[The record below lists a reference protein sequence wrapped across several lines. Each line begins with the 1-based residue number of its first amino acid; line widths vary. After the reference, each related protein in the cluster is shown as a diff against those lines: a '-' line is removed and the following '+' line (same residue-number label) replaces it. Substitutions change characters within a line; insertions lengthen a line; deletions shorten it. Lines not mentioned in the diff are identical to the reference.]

1 METTIMTKTINDVM
15 NDLKS
20 SLKSYDL
27 DGIEITEED
36 AKFVLE
42 MYDNG
47 NGMSY
52 NDSLAKCLGDIRT
65 LLDDNTTAE
74 TYLNNELEDD
84 DTPYGGKSFMGETL
98 RDFLIEIDAPLD
110 SPMDKVNLWLK
121 DCGLKPIKF

>member
-1 METTIMTKTINDVM
+1 MEKTIEQVI
-15 NDLKS
+15 NDLKG

-52 NDSLAKCLGDIRT
+52 NDSLAKCLGEIRT
-65 LLDDNTTAE
+65 LLDE
-74 TYLNNELEDD
+74 SLEEHED
-84 DTPYGGKSFMGETL
+84 Y
-98 RDFLIEIDAPLD
+98 
-110 SPMDKVNLWLK
+110 
-121 DCGLKPIKF
+121 

>member
-1 METTIMTKTINDVM
+1 MTKTINEVM

-27 DGIEITEED
+27 EGIEITEED

-52 NDSLAKCLGDIRT
+52 NDSLAKCLGEIRT
-65 LLDDNTTAE
+65 LLDE
-74 TYLNNELEDD
+74 SFEEHED
-84 DTPYGGKSFMGETL
+84 Y
-98 RDFLIEIDAPLD
+98 
-110 SPMDKVNLWLK
+110 
-121 DCGLKPIKF
+121 

>member
-1 METTIMTKTINDVM
+1 METTTMTKTINEVM
-15 NDLKS
+15 NDLKA

-52 NDSLAKCLGDIRT
+52 NDSLAKCLGEIRT
-65 LLDDNTTAE
+65 LLEDS
-74 TYLNNELEDD
+74 LEEHED
-84 DTPYGGKSFMGETL
+84 Y
-98 RDFLIEIDAPLD
+98 
-110 SPMDKVNLWLK
+110 
-121 DCGLKPIKF
+121 

>member
-1 METTIMTKTINDVM
+1 METTTMTKTINEVM
-15 NDLKS
+15 NDLKG

-52 NDSLAKCLGDIRT
+52 NDSLAKCLGEIRT
-65 LLDDNTTAE
+65 LLDE
-74 TYLNNELEDD
+74 SLEEYED
-84 DTPYGGKSFMGETL
+84 Y
-98 RDFLIEIDAPLD
+98 
-110 SPMDKVNLWLK
+110 
-121 DCGLKPIKF
+121 

>member
-1 METTIMTKTINDVM
+1 METTTMTKTINEVM
-15 NDLKS
+15 NDLKG

-52 NDSLAKCLGDIRT
+52 NDSLAKCLGGIRT
-65 LLDDNTTAE
+65 LLDE
-74 TYLNNELEDD
+74 SLEEYED
-84 DTPYGGKSFMGETL
+84 Y
-98 RDFLIEIDAPLD
+98 
-110 SPMDKVNLWLK
+110 
-121 DCGLKPIKF
+121 

>member
-1 METTIMTKTINDVM
+1 MAKTISEVM

-27 DGIEITEED
+27 EGIEITEED

-42 MYDNG
+42 MYDEG

-65 LLDDNTTAE
+65 LLDE
-74 TYLNNELEDD
+74 SLEENED
-84 DTPYGGKSFMGETL
+84 Y
-98 RDFLIEIDAPLD
+98 
-110 SPMDKVNLWLK
+110 
-121 DCGLKPIKF
+121 

>member
-1 METTIMTKTINDVM
+1 METTTMTKTINEVM
-15 NDLKS
+15 NDLKA

-52 NDSLAKCLGDIRT
+52 NDSLSKCLGEIRT
-65 LLDDNTTAE
+65 LLDE
-74 TYLNNELEDD
+74 SLEENED
-84 DTPYGGKSFMGETL
+84 Y
-98 RDFLIEIDAPLD
+98 
-110 SPMDKVNLWLK
+110 
-121 DCGLKPIKF
+121 

>member
-1 METTIMTKTINDVM
+1 MTKTINEVM
-15 NDLKS
+15 NDLKG

-52 NDSLAKCLGDIRT
+52 NDSLAKCLGEIRT
-65 LLDDNTTAE
+65 LLDE
-74 TYLNNELEDD
+74 SLEVHED
-84 DTPYGGKSFMGETL
+84 Y
-98 RDFLIEIDAPLD
+98 
-110 SPMDKVNLWLK
+110 
-121 DCGLKPIKF
+121 

>member
-1 METTIMTKTINDVM
+1 METTTMAKTINEIM
-15 NDLKS
+15 NDLKG

-42 MYDNG
+42 MYDEG

-65 LLDDNTTAE
+65 LLDE
-74 TYLNNELEDD
+74 SLEENED
-84 DTPYGGKSFMGETL
+84 Y
-98 RDFLIEIDAPLD
+98 
-110 SPMDKVNLWLK
+110 
-121 DCGLKPIKF
+121 

>member
-1 METTIMTKTINDVM
+1 MAKIISEVM

-27 DGIEITEED
+27 EGIEITEED

-52 NDSLAKCLGDIRT
+52 NDSLAKCLGEIRT
-65 LLDDNTTAE
+65 LLDE
-74 TYLNNELEDD
+74 SLEEHED
-84 DTPYGGKSFMGETL
+84 Y
-98 RDFLIEIDAPLD
+98 
-110 SPMDKVNLWLK
+110 
-121 DCGLKPIKF
+121 

>member
-1 METTIMTKTINDVM
+1 METTTMAKTINEVM
-15 NDLKS
+15 NDLKG

-52 NDSLAKCLGDIRT
+52 NDSLAKCLGEIRT
-65 LLDDNTTAE
+65 LLEDS
-74 TYLNNELEDD
+74 LEEHED
-84 DTPYGGKSFMGETL
+84 Y
-98 RDFLIEIDAPLD
+98 
-110 SPMDKVNLWLK
+110 
-121 DCGLKPIKF
+121 

>member
-1 METTIMTKTINDVM
+1 METTTMTKTINEVM

-27 DGIEITEED
+27 EGIEITEED

-52 NDSLAKCLGDIRT
+52 NDSLAKCLGEIRT
-65 LLDDNTTAE
+65 LLEDS
-74 TYLNNELEDD
+74 LEEHED
-84 DTPYGGKSFMGETL
+84 Y
-98 RDFLIEIDAPLD
+98 
-110 SPMDKVNLWLK
+110 
-121 DCGLKPIKF
+121 

>member
-1 METTIMTKTINDVM
+1 MTKTINEVM

-27 DGIEITEED
+27 EGIEITEED

-52 NDSLAKCLGDIRT
+52 NDSLAKCLGEIRT
-65 LLDDNTTAE
+65 LLEDS
-74 TYLNNELEDD
+74 LEEHED
-84 DTPYGGKSFMGETL
+84 Y
-98 RDFLIEIDAPLD
+98 
-110 SPMDKVNLWLK
+110 
-121 DCGLKPIKF
+121 